1 MKKTIISLSF
11 SLLLMACS
19 QETEKAASS
28 ITANKVTLD
37 ELQIQKANYTRQ
49 IKGLTLALDSLNQRL
64 EKISGGQ
71 KRVLVTALE
80 IKPQIFNHTIEIQ
93 ANIKTRQNL
102 QLFPEFGGRLNQI
115 LVKEGQEVEK
125 GTLLAVI
132 DDAGLQDQLDQMKLQ
147 LQLAKTTF
155 ERTQRLWD
163 QKIGSE
169 MMYLEAKTRFKSQQK
184 QVAQMRNQL
193 SKTKVY
199 APFSGVIDEIIAR
212 KGSALAPGIT
222 PIMRIVNLNNMYVES
237 DVPENYL
244 ANITKGSF
252 AKVSIPVLNET
263 QNTLVRQTGNF
274 IQPNNRTF
282 RVEAPIKNPTGM
294 IKPNLNARLS
304 IVDYSNPEALMIP
317 FRVIRENAKGDSFVF
332 ILKVAEQ
339 ENEYITEQRFVSL
352 GMSKNE
358 LVEITKG
365 VNTEDLIADEGVSLL
380 VTGQKVKRIEQ

>member
-1 MKKTIISLSF
+1 MKKTIISVSF
-11 SLLLMACS
+11 SLFLLACG
-19 QETEKAASS
+19 QETEKVASS
-28 ITANKVTLD
+28 ITNNKGTLD
-37 ELQIQKANYTRQ
+37 ELEIQKANYTRQ
-49 IKGLTLALDSLNQRL
+49 IKGLTLALDSLNQKL
-64 EKISGGQ
+64 EKMSGGQ
-71 KRVLVTALE
+71 KRVLVTTLE

-102 QLFPEFGGRLNQI
+102 QLYPEFGGRLNQI

-222 PIMRIVNLNNMYVES
+222 PIMRIVNLDNMYVES

-263 QNTLVRQTGNF
+263 QNTVVRQTGNF

-365 VNTEDLIADEGVSLL
+365 VNTEDLIVDEGVSLL

>member
-1 MKKTIISLSF
+1 MKKTIISVSF
-11 SLLLMACS
+11 SLFLLACG
-19 QETEKAASS
+19 QETEKVASS
-28 ITANKVTLD
+28 ITNNKGTLD
-37 ELQIQKANYTRQ
+37 ELEIQKANYTRQ
-49 IKGLTLALDSLNQRL
+49 IKGLTLALDSLNQKL
-64 EKISGGQ
+64 EKMSGGQ

-93 ANIKTRQNL
+93 ANIKTRKNL

-115 LVKEGQEVEK
+115 LVKEGQEVKK

-147 LQLAKTTF
+147 LELVKTTF

-193 SKTKVY
+193 SKTKIY

-212 KGSALAPGIT
+212 KGSTLVPGMT
-222 PIMRIVNLNNMYVES
+222 PIMRIVNLDNMYVES

-244 ANITKGSF
+244 ANITKGSL
-252 AKVSIPVLNET
+252 AKVSIPVLNVT
-263 QNTLVRQTGNF
+263 QNTVVRQTGNF

-304 IVDYSNPEALMIP
+304 IVDYSNLEALMIP
-317 FRVIRENAKGDSFVF
+317 FRVIRKNAKGNSFVF
-332 ILKVAEQ
+332 ILTGQ
-339 ENEYITEQRFVSL
+339 EENNGYIAEQRFVTL
-352 GMSKNE
+352 GMSKDE

-365 VNTEDLIADEGVSLL
+365 VNTEDLIVDEGVSLL

>member
-1 MKKTIISLSF
+1 MKKTIISVSF
-11 SLLLMACS
+11 SLFLLACG
-19 QETEKAASS
+19 QETEKVASS
-28 ITANKVTLD
+28 ITNNKVTLD
-37 ELQIQKANYTRQ
+37 ELEIQKANYTRQ
-49 IKGLTLALDSLNQRL
+49 IKGLTLALDSLNQKL
-64 EKISGGQ
+64 EKMSGGQ

-93 ANIKTRQNL
+93 ANIKTRKNL

-115 LVKEGQEVEK
+115 LVKEGQEVKK

-147 LQLAKTTF
+147 LELVKTTF

-193 SKTKVY
+193 SKTKIY

-212 KGSALAPGIT
+212 KGSTLVPGMT
-222 PIMRIVNLNNMYVES
+222 PIMRIVNLDNMYVES

-244 ANITKGSF
+244 ANITKGSL
-252 AKVSIPVLNET
+252 AKVSIPVLNVT
-263 QNTLVRQTGNF
+263 QNTVVRQTGNF

-282 RVEAPIKNPTGM
+282 FQFM
-294 IKPNLNARLS
+294 
-304 IVDYSNPEALMIP
+304 
-317 FRVIRENAKGDSFVF
+317 
-332 ILKVAEQ
+332 
-339 ENEYITEQRFVSL
+339 
-352 GMSKNE
+352 
-358 LVEITKG
+358 
-365 VNTEDLIADEGVSLL
+365 
-380 VTGQKVKRIEQ
+380 

>member
-1 MKKTIISLSF
+1 MKKTIIFLNF
-11 SLLLMACS
+11 LLLLLACG
-19 QETEKAASS
+19 QETEKTVSS
-28 ITANKVTLD
+28 ITANKDTLD
-37 ELQIQKANYTRQ
+37 ELQIQKTIYTRQ
-49 IKGLTLALDSLNQRL
+49 INELSLALDSLNQKL
-64 EKISGGQ
+64 EKMSGSQ
-71 KRVLVTALE
+71 KRVLVTAIE

-115 LVKEGQEVEK
+115 LVKEGQEVKK

-147 LQLAKTTF
+147 LQLVKTTF

-193 SKTKVY
+193 SKTKIY

-212 KGSALAPGIT
+212 KGSTLVPGMT
-222 PIMRIVNLNNMYVES
+222 PIMRIVNLDNMYVES

-244 ANITKGSF
+244 ANITKGSL
-252 AKVSIPVLNET
+252 AKVSIPVLNVT
-263 QNTLVRQTGNF
+263 QNTVVRQTGNF

-317 FRVIRENAKGDSFVF
+317 IRVIRENSKGDSFVF
-332 ILKVAEQ
+332 ILTGQ
-339 ENEYITEQRFVSL
+339 EENNEYITEQRFVTL
-352 GMSKNE
+352 GMSKDE

-365 VNTEDLIADEGVSLL
+365 VNTEDLIVDEGVSLL